1 MARAWDGL
9 GKEEPNHIHGGH
21 YFYTL
26 CTISRF
32 CGHHADRETI
42 YTYFT
47 NLHILLYNLGNWDM
61 KTKLNLL
68 TVVLRIIFNP
78 IL

>member
-42 YTYFT
+42 HLFYQSTHSVIQKGELGYENKVKSTYSCFT
-47 NLHILLYNLGNWDM
+47 DHI
-61 KTKLNLL
+61 
-68 TVVLRIIFNP
+68 NP